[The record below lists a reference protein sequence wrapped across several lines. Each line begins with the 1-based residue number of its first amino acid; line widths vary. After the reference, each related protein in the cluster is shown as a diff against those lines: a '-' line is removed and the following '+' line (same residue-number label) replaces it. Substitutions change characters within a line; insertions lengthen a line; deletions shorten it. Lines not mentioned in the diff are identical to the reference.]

1 VPLLSGDIVERY
13 VIDGFLGAGGM
24 GEVYRAHDTRLER
37 SVALKIVRAAD
48 GAGSS
53 SGRSS
58 DGSARMLRE
67 ARAAAALNHPNVVA
81 VYDVGQI
88 TEPGALHGTTYIAM
102 ELVKGSSLRAYVGDA
117 SVPVDER
124 VRWLTDT
131 ARALAAAH
139 EAGIV
144 HRDVKPENVMV
155 RSDGIVKV
163 LDFGIAKRA
172 PTELSAVS
180 PNATTDATTAG
191 VVLGTT
197 TYMAPEQLRGE
208 ALDGRADQFG
218 WGVVAYELF
227 AGKPPWAREA
237 GAFVVASKIL
247 SEDAVSAEAL
257 GDAPP
262 LVAAVILRALRKD
275 RARRFASMEELI
287 EALTGV
293 FAKRPHVSS
302 PPPPPTPP
310 TPDAT
315 QGTERDSAMSLPA
328 PALHDAVDDPPSGD
342 ESANIRETAAAPTA
356 LPAPPRSWPRGA
368 AIVAT
373 LIVAGAVATVIATR
387 GRHGAVVPAASS
399 SAIVAPAAPAKGCSG
414 HRACVAAHGGEPWI
428 CRAADGACVPIASED
443 CHARF
448 DPEDLTKDDTVW
460 LGAMLPLTGPRAE
473 AFGNTD
479 ANVLELARRDFA
491 SVGGVLGP
499 SGAHALRR
507 VGLVVC
513 DANAN
518 PRRAAAHL
526 VDLETPAVLGGAVSL
541 KDTIDVV
548 ANVLIPSRTLT
559 LDLVD
564 ESPLITRIPQPPD
577 LPRLVWRLTSSAE
590 HGGEALAHLLSDY
603 VEPTLRRSRGP
614 IAADVPMKL
623 AVVRSDAP
631 TPSAILEAFV
641 SKVSMNGRPLV
652 DNANYFRQYTFS
664 RGDEG
669 GAARAVVVADIVAL
683 APHAIVY
690 ADSEV
695 FEDAFV
701 QAIERAWRAPYRPMY
716 VSEGVLANPK
726 LRAYV
731 GASAERRRRF
741 LSVELPANTDENFRF
756 VLHYNEFFEPKLTP
770 GTAPGVIYDAF
781 YVAAYAIAASGAA
794 RVTGIAMAAAMDRIG
809 GSETPIGVG
818 PSHVF
823 AAYDA
828 LRQGKRLRLNGAGTQ
843 LELDH
848 ATGEIPTDFA
858 VYCMGV
864 DREGRAAEPVESG
877 LRFDHR
883 TRRVEGTMHCP

>member
-1 VPLLSGDIVERY
+1 MPLLSGDIVDRY

-24 GEVYRAHDTRLER
+24 GEVYRAHDARLER
-37 SVALKIVRAAD
+37 SVALKIVRA
-48 GAGSS
+48 GEGGSSS

-81 VYDVGQI
+81 IYDVGQI
-88 TEPGALHGTTYIAM
+88 TAPGPLNGTTYIAM
-102 ELVKGSSLRAYVGDA
+102 ELVNGNSLRAYVGDA

-124 VRWLTDT
+124 VRWLTDA

-172 PTELSAVS
+172 PVDVAVS
-180 PNATTDATTAG
+180 PSASTDATTAG
-191 VVLGTT
+191 VVLGTP

-208 ALDGRADQFG
+208 PLDGRADQFA

-247 SEDAVSAEAL
+247 SDEVVSADAL

-262 LVAAVILRALRKD
+262 LVAAAIVRSLRKD
-275 RARRFASMEELI
+275 RARRFGSMEELI

-293 FAKRPHVSS
+293 FAKRANVSTPS
-302 PPPPPTPP
+302 TPP
-310 TPDAT
+310 KPDAT

-328 PALHDAVDDPPSGD
+328 PALHDAADDPPSGD
-342 ESANIRETAAAPTA
+342 ESANTREPAVAPTA
-356 LPAPPRSWPRGA
+356 LLASPRSWRRRA
-368 AIVAT
+368 AVVAT
-373 LIVAGAVATVIATR
+373 LVLAGAAATAIATR
-387 GRHGAVVPAASS
+387 RHGGSTGTAPSS
-399 SAIVAPAAPAKGCSG
+399 SAIAAPAHGCSG
-414 HRACVAAHGGEPWI
+414 NRSCVAAHSGEPWI

-448 DPEDLTKDDTVW
+448 DPEDLTRDDTVW
-460 LGAMLPLTGPRAE
+460 LGVMLPLTGPRAD
-473 AFGNTD
+473 AHGKTD
-479 ANVLELARRDFA
+479 ANVLDLARRDFA
-491 SVGGVLGP
+491 GVGGVLGP
-499 SGAHALRR
+499 GDALRR

-518 PRRAAAHL
+518 PKRAAAHL
-526 VDLETPAVLGGAVSL
+526 VDLETPVVLGGAVSL

-548 ANVLIPSRTLT
+548 ANVFVPSRTLT
-559 LDLVD
+559 FDLLD
-564 ESPLITRIPQPPD
+564 ESPLVTRIPQPPD
-577 LPRLVWRLTSSAE
+577 APRLVWRLTSSAE
-590 HGGEALAHLLSDY
+590 QGGEALAHLLSDH
-603 VEPTLRRSRGP
+603 VEPMLRRAGGP
-614 IAADVPMKL
+614 LAGERAMKL

-631 TPSAILEAFV
+631 TPAAILEAFV
-641 SKVSMNGRPLV
+641 SKVSMNGKPLV
-652 DNANYFRQYTFS
+652 DNLGNFRQHTFTRA
-664 RGDEG
+664 RGAQSD
-669 GAARAVVVADIVAL
+669 AARASVVADLVAL

-690 ADSEV
+690 AESEV

-716 VSEGVLANPK
+716 LSEGVLANPR
-726 LRAYV
+726 L
-731 GASAERRRRF
+731 GAFLGANVERRRRF

-756 VLHYNEFFEPKLTP
+756 VLHYNEYFDPKLTP

-781 YVAAYAIAASGAA
+781 YVAAYAAAASGKERLNGAA
-794 RVTGIAMAAAMDRIG
+794 IAAAMERIG
-809 GSETPIGVG
+809 GSEAPIGVG
-818 PSHVF
+818 PSHIF
-823 AAYDA
+823 EAYEA
-828 LRQGKRLRLNGAGTQ
+828 LRQGKHLRLTGAGTQ

-858 VYCMGV
+858 VYCVGV
-864 DREGRAAEPVESG
+864 DRDGRAAEPVESG

-883 TRRVEGTMHCP
+883 KKRVEGTMRCP